1 MSDLSRSDA
10 SDLRREIADEAEKV
24 WDAKLVQ
31 EVLTEFAG
39 NMGFER
45 KGLPEYGLMKIVNYV
60 ASVAHAQ
67 ARGLDP
73 EVLRMSPEEA
83 EAAILKRARAMVAA
97 SKPVLRVDDH
107 GVTRMD

>member
-1 MSDLSRSDA
+1 MSPSSDI
-10 SDLRREIADEAEKV
+10 RREIADEAAKAL
-24 WDAKLVQ
+24 DAKLVQ
-31 EVLTEFAG
+31 EALTEFAG

-73 EVLRMSPEEA
+73 EVLRMAPEEA
-83 EAAILKRARAMVAA
+83 EAHIMARARAMVAA
-97 SKPVLRVDDH
+97 GKPVLKIDDD
-107 GVTRMD
+107 GATRLD